1 MFIGIAGPTASGK
14 HTIARYL
21 CEEHSYEF
29 LVLNPRDGQQQESV
43 FERESM
49 YEKATRFNTAEEMQ
63 TYVTERWQQ
72 NFVTCTVEAHELWNF
87 K

>member
-14 HTIARYL
+14 HTLAQYL
-21 CEEHSYEF
+21 FENHDYEF
-29 LVLNPRDGQQQESV
+29 LVLNTHDGQESI

-49 YEKATRFNTAEEMQ
+49 YKTATRFNTAEEMQ

-72 NFVTCTVEAHELWNF
+72 NYVTCTVAVHDLWNF

>member
-21 CEEHSYEF
+21 FEEHNYEF
-29 LVLNPRDGQQQESV
+29 LVLNTRNEQESV

-49 YEKATRFNTAEEMQ
+49 YKTATRFNTAEEMQ